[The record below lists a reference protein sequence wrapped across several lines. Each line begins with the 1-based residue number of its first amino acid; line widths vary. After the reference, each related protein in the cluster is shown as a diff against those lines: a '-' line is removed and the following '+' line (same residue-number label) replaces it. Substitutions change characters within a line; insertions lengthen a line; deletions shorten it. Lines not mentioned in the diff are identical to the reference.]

1 MVSGTY
7 VRERKYGLGRKRVRA
22 RNLADARES
31 SSGGEGE
38 RPRRQLGQAL
48 QRRPNLE
55 LAANS
60 FKHCVGEFGR
70 AGVAPE
76 VWSLGPSPDGL
87 ERRLIDR
94 P

>member
-22 RNLADARES
+22 RNLARPGESRPGRGDGPARDL
-31 SSGGEGE
+31 SGK
-38 RPRRQLGQAL
+38 PL
-48 QRRPNLE
+48 QRGPHVE
-55 LAANS
+55 LAS
-60 FKHCVGEFGR
+60 HPFKHRVGEFGR
-70 AGVAPE
+70 PGVTAE
-76 VWSLGPSPDGL
+76 VWGLDPRADSL